1 MKRALAW
8 AAGAML
14 AAIVA
19 AGFFPLSFWAEP
31 LNRTLQEQILRT
43 TGLEGTATGRVKIA
57 ALPYPRVTYEN
68 VRIGRPEGSFSVS
81 AESLTA
87 NLRVVALLAGN
98 VDFDEMRLVRPQVSI
113 EAVSDRPDNAAE
125 PIKRAMN
132 ARSASDEARSADR
145 ARLGGVKIIDG
156 TVRIRPQ
163 EGFSILVN
171 SVNATLEWPSL
182 GSTATLSGRGLWR
195 GEKFDVDILL
205 GKPAEVLRGEKSPFT
220 VKLSS
225 RLIDISADGAIS
237 GGARWLIDA
246 RMASSSERF
255 TSLLALFNARPPI
268 PGPLA
273 RFAVSGRLRALPQ
286 SATLSEIK
294 LSLDANT
301 FEGSLTLLAG
311 AKRPKV
317 SGTLAVRTYELGGTD
332 AGLPVFQRDRQ
343 WSREGFA
350 IGRLDLFDAD
360 LRLSAGR
367 LDLGVVALTDAG
379 FLISLD
385 DGLLEV
391 TTASAEAYGGVF
403 RGRWRFNSRTATP
416 ELNATGNFRN
426 INVSALLRG
435 MGYGAAATG
444 TAAGEYTLQT
454 RGSNISAMM
463 QNATGNVRSSI
474 RAPEIIGLDLERALR
489 RTERRPLSIPS
500 ELRGGQTRFTTAE
513 IVAKAENGLLNLER
527 VVATGPGV
535 ELSATGAVSIADRTM
550 QIEVAARQPRQIKQP
565 AYAKEAPSLVL
576 DFTGPWHAPV
586 LSIDPETLIRR
597 SDTAAPLWRR
607 AEPTPAAILPAEQ

>member
-8 AAGAML
+8 AASAML

-19 AGFFPLSFWAEP
+19 AGFIPLSFWSES
-31 LNRTLQEQILRT
+31 LSRTLQQQILRT
-43 TGLEGTATGRVKIA
+43 TGLEGTATGRVTVA
-57 ALPYPRVTYEN
+57 ALPYPRVTYAN
-68 VRIGRPEGSFSVS
+68 VRIGRPDGSFAVS

-87 NLRVVALLAGN
+87 ELRVVALLAGN
-98 VDFDEMRLVRPQVSI
+98 VEFDGLRLVRPQVSI

-125 PIKRAMN
+125 HIKRAMN
-132 ARSASDEARSADR
+132 APSASDEARSADQ
-145 ARLGGVKIIDG
+145 ARLGGVRIIDG
-156 TVRIRPQ
+156 TVHIRPQ
-163 EGFSILVN
+163 EGLSILVDR
-171 SVNATLEWPSL
+171 VNATLDWPSL

-225 RLIDISADGAIS
+225 RLIDVSADGAIS
-237 GGARWLIDA
+237 GGARWLLDA
-246 RMASSSERF
+246 RLASSSERF
-255 TSLLALFNARPPI
+255 TQLLTLFNAQPPL

-273 RFAVSGRLRALPQ
+273 RFALSGKLRALPQ

-294 LSLDANT
+294 LSLDTNT
-301 FEGSLTLLAG
+301 FEGSLALLAG

-317 SGTLAVRTYELGGTD
+317 SGTLAARTYGLGAAD
-332 AGLPVFQRDRQ
+332 AGLPAFQRDRE
-343 WSREGFA
+343 WSRDGFA

-391 TTASAEAYGGVF
+391 TTASAEAYGGAF

-416 ELNATGNFRN
+416 ELDATGNFRN
-426 INVSALLRG
+426 INLSALLRG
-435 MGYGAAATG
+435 MGYNNAATG

-454 RGSNISAMM
+454 RGSNISTMM
-463 QNATGNVRSSI
+463 QNAAGNVRSSI

-500 ELRGGQTRFTTAE
+500 ELRGGQTSFTTADIE
-513 IVAKAENGLLNLER
+513 AKAENGLLHFER

-535 ELSATGAVSIADRTM
+535 EISATGGVSIADRTM

-565 AYAKEAPSLVL
+565 ADMKESPSLVL
-576 DFTGPWHAPV
+576 DFSGPWHAPV

-597 SDTAAPLWRR
+597 SDAAAPLWRR
-607 AEPTPAAILPAEQ
+607 AEPAADAVLPSQR